1 MIYDDDRRIVMT
13 LDAGGT
19 NFVFSA
25 IQGNKAIVE
34 SVTLPARGDNLDQ
47 SLKNLRAGFYAV
59 QKQLDQK
66 PAAISFA
73 FPGPA
78 DYPKGIIGDL
88 VNLPAYRGGVAIG
101 PMLEEEFECPVFINN
116 DGDLFAFGEA
126 INGFLP
132 WINRKLEK
140 SGSPKRYHNLLGVTL
155 GTGFGAGIVRNG
167 ELFIGDNAA
176 AAEIW
181 PLYNKINPSISV
193 EEGVSIRGL
202 KRAFASFAGID
213 WREAPEPADIYRI
226 AIGEKH
232 GDQDAA
238 RNAFSQFSEL
248 LGTALAH
255 ASSLID
261 GLIVIGGGLA
271 GAAPLFLPGTVD
283 EMNKTLD
290 VPDGQPVPRMES
302 IIFNLKDEQQFKA
315 FMHGKAKKITVP
327 GSTKE
332 IDYDPMKRLG
342 IGLSRLGTSEAMS
355 LGAYAFAVRALDQPD
370 RGG

>member
-1 MIYDDDRRIVMT
+1 MIYDDDKRIVMT

-25 IQGNKAIVE
+25 IQSNKAVVE
-34 SVTLPARGDNLDQ
+34 SVTLPARGDYLDQ
-47 SLKNLRAGFYAV
+47 SLKNLRDGFYAV
-59 QKQLDQK
+59 QKQLDQE

-101 PMLEEEFECPVFINN
+101 PMLEEEFKCPVFINN

-132 WINRKLEK
+132 WVNSELEK
-140 SGSPKRYHNLLGVTL
+140 SGSPKRYHNLLGITL
-155 GTGFGAGIVRNG
+155 GTGFGAGIVRAG

-181 PLYNKINPSISV
+181 PLHNKVNPSISV

-202 KRAFASFAGID
+202 KRAFAAFADVD
-213 WREAPEPADIYRI
+213 WQAAPDPADIYRI
-226 AIGEKH
+226 AIGEKS
-232 GDQDAA
+232 GDQNAA
-238 RNAFSQFSEL
+238 RHAFSQFGEI
-248 LGTALAH
+248 LGAALAH

-261 GLIVIGGGLA
+261 GLIVVGGGLA
-271 GAAPLFLPGTVD
+271 GAAPLFLPGTVN

-290 VPDGQPVPRMES
+290 TPDGPPVSRMES
-302 IIFNLKDEQQFKA
+302 SIFNLEDKQQFQE
-315 FMHGKAKKITVP
+315 FMLGKAKKITVP
-327 GSTKE
+327 GSQKQ

-355 LGAYAFAVRALDQPD
+355 LGAYAFAVRALDHPD
-370 RGG
+370 S